1 MSAVGIRLEMLHRL
15 AQDDRIRDTVQQLQD
30 TVRTAVDRLRQLM
43 FELRPPALDRDG
55 LVAALRLYLEQA
67 GEEAG
72 LEMSLDHRLLTE
84 PEGTTR
90 LALYRIVQEAVT
102 NVRKHAEARSASV
115 TIEER
120 EGGILVRVSDDGVG
134 FDASNGS
141 PPGHLGLSAM
151 REHAEIAGG
160 RLTIRSRPGEG
171 TTVEAWVPAGTGS
184 DA

>member
-1 MSAVGIRLEMLHRL
+1 VE
-15 AQDDRIRDTVQQLQD
+15 QLQR
-30 TVRTAVDRLRQLM
+30 TVRNAVDRLRQLM

-55 LVAALRLYLEQA
+55 LVAAVRMYLEQSRR
-67 GEEAG
+67 ESG
-72 LEMSLDHRLLTE
+72 LEVTLKHRLFID
-84 PEGTTR
+84 PDQATR

-102 NVRKHAEARSASV
+102 NVRKHAQAKAATV

-120 EGGILVRVSDDGVG
+120 EGGTFILVADDGVG

-160 RLTIRSRPGEG
+160 RLSIRSRPGAG
-171 TTVEAWVPAGTGS
+171 TSVEVWVPAQERT